1 MPLRLELSRFLMIYF
16 IEWLSVIE
24 RKNLTIYRNFMKKL
38 TLSEFLAQSGIMLL
52 AIPCKLVR
60 FAHPPAE
67 HNGMMEIVE
76 CWVKERSRKA
86 HILY

>member
-1 MPLRLELSRFLMIYF
+1 
-16 IEWLSVIE
+16 
-24 RKNLTIYRNFMKKL
+24 MKKL